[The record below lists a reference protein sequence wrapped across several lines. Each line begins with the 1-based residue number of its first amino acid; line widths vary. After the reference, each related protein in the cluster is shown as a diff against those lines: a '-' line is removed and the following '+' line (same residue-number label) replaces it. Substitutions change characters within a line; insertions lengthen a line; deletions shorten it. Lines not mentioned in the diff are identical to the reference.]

1 MSTSLAHPRDGRAS
15 HQDRAWF
22 ILCCFC
28 ITDDGEVDSFIGQ
41 SASST
46 EQGCEVL
53 QSAAVLDST
62 TVDSS
67 FSASTTLPSTGQ
79 LFLLLLLL

>member
-1 MSTSLAHPRDGRAS
+1 M
-15 HQDRAWF
+15 
-22 ILCCFC
+22 LCCVR

-46 EQGCEVL
+46 ELGDEII

-62 TVDSS
+62 AVDNS
-67 FSASTTLPSTGQ
+67 FSTITTLPASGGLFFH
-79 LFLLLLLL
+79 LFLLLRPHCSFVCNCI